1 VKDFKPKIAIPYH
14 YMGQN
19 PQEFADALKGTMI
32 EVRLLNWY
40 PKS

>member
-1 VKDFKPKIAIPYH
+1 
-14 YMGQN
+14 MGQK
-19 PQEFADALKGTMI
+19 PEEFADALKGTMI

>member
-1 VKDFKPKIAIPYH
+1 
-14 YMGQN
+14 MGQN

>member
-1 VKDFKPKIAIPYH
+1 VKDFKPKMVIPYH

-19 PQEFADALKGTMI
+19 PQEFADALKGSPI